1 MFSDDNDTQ
10 APIPPELDELARQAE
25 QIDAPAAD
33 MPAVPAGPDPGIGQA
48 ADEISGL
55 LLLLGSGLS
64 MRWPRCSDVYTE
76 QACRRHAAAVA
87 PALVR
92 LGWWTP
98 GTDVAVYV
106 VAGVSV
112 VSLAVATRDAI
123 QASERDEKRQ
133 ARAPG
138 DAPA

>member
-1 MFSDDNDTQ
+1 MDLNEEQRAPLPADVDD
-10 APIPPELDELARQAE
+10 LARQAE
-25 QIDAPAAD
+25 LVDAPAPDAV
-33 MPAVPAGPDPGIGQA
+33 AVPAGPDPNIGQA

-55 LLLLGSGLS
+55 LLLLGSGLA
-64 MRWPRCSDVYTE
+64 MRWPRCADVYTE
-76 QACRRHAAAVA
+76 QACRRHGAAVA

-112 VSLAVATRDAI
+112 LSLAVATRDAI
-123 QASERDEKRQ
+123 QASERDARHAAE
-133 ARAPG
+133 RAPE
-138 DAPA
+138 DAAR